1 MYLIFRYYVNLEQ
14 QRRKENE
21 SINLESG
28 KPPLQQSPV
37 ANKPQSNQAP
47 SQKPSS
53 KDVKIEDGAKLTAKE
68 DIKPIKQEGQKP
80 TMETTG
86 PPPPPTS
93 QYYLHP
99 SYMPPTHYGGLPFD
113 PMYRGLNPMLVS
125 SPYATGP
132 YLHPGAMP
140 RYHAPEDLSRPPP
153 PAKTLELLQHHAS
166 QYYSSHKIH
175 ELQER
180 ALKSPTPKAPGPG
193 GSPGGGNIGANN
205 TAPGPLATPPS
216 KSGAPTSAPTTDTT
230 PGKDSRSPP
239 PQRHVHTHHHTH
251 VGLGY
256 PLYPAPYGGK
266 PLVRP

>member
-1 MYLIFRYYVNLEQ
+1 MNLDGG
-14 QRRKENE
+14 
-21 SINLESG
+21 SG
-28 KPPLQQSPV
+28 KPSIVQQSPIV
-37 ANKPQSNQAP
+37 NKSQNNQTPTKPQPN
-47 SQKPSS
+47 KEI
-53 KDVKIEDGAKLTAKE
+53 KTEDGGKISGKE
-68 DIKPIKQEGQKP
+68 DVKPIKQEGQKP

-99 SYMPPTHYGGLPFD
+99 SYMQPPHYGGLPFD

-125 SPYATGP
+125 SPYGP
-132 YLHPGAMP
+132 GTYLHPGAMP

-153 PAKTLELLQHHAS
+153 PSKALDLLQHH
-166 QYYSSHKIH
+166 QQFYSSHKIH

-180 ALKSPTPKAPGPG
+180 ALKSPTPKAQGPG
-193 GSPGGGNIGANN
+193 GSPGSGPLNTNN
-205 TAPGPLATPPS
+205 SAPGPLATPPA
-216 KSGAPTSAPTTDTT
+216 KSSGPPTTPSTEPTS
-230 PGKDSRSPP
+230 GKEARSPP

-256 PLYPAPYGGK
+256 PIYPTTYGGK

>member
-1 MYLIFRYYVNLEQ
+1 MSLEQ
-14 QRRKENE
+14 QRRKDN
-21 SINLESG
+21 SMGSD
-28 KPPLQQSPV
+28 S
-37 ANKPQSNQAP
+37 NKPSLIQHQPKLQSNQ
-47 SQKPSS
+47 SKVVTSKENKSSDDKPVNI
-53 KDVKIEDGAKLTAKE
+53 KD

-93 QYYLHP
+93 QYYLHH
-99 SYMPPTHYGGLPFD
+99 SYMQGPHYGGLPFD
-113 PMYRGLNPMLVS
+113 PMYRGLSPMLV
-125 SPYATGP
+125 PGHYGPGP
-132 YLHPGAMP
+132 YLHPGTMP

-153 PAKTLELLQHHAS
+153 PAKALDLLQHHAS
-166 QYYSSHKIH
+166 QYYSTTHKIH

-180 ALKSPTPKAPGPG
+180 ALKSPTPKSG
-193 GSPGGGNIGANN
+193 GSPSGGPVNTGPSSGGSSTASSKAGA
-205 TAPGPLATPPS
+205 AP
-216 KSGAPTSAPTTDTT
+216 PTSGSDTT
-230 PGKDSRSPP
+230 PGKDARPSPP